1 VSSNRASSSIHH
13 LAREDAMSTHHAHA
27 GQDAHMPAAHAA
39 HEHTGHE
46 HAGHGHAGHGH
57 AGHGAAMHGPGAS
70 ALAEH
75 ALAYALAEPDPG
87 CAVVRIELEAREADR
102 EFVPG
107 RVTRVW
113 AYDGQVPGPV
123 IHANVGD
130 VLEVRLTNRL
140 AEPTTIHWHGLR
152 LPAPMDGTD
161 MVQHPVEPGASF
173 TYRFRLPDA
182 GTFWYHSH
190 SNETVQMERGLY
202 GALVVHGADEPTLDR
217 ERVLVLDDVTLA
229 GTGEVAAPGGAR
241 ERHDGREGDVRLVN
255 GVAEPELMI
264 WGGQVERWRVV
275 NAASARYVRLSIGG
289 RPFRVLG
296 TGGGLLEA
304 PVTMTEVLLTPGERV
319 DLAVGPFAVGDVL
332 AITSEP
338 YDRGT
343 GATAAQRFAT
353 LRVGPAAPSIAAV
366 PERLRTI
373 APLVDDAAVAT
384 REVRL
389 GAGHGHDHTVQFLIN
404 ETQHFRDAV
413 VTVGEVQVWDLVNT
427 SALDHPF
434 HLHGFFF
441 QVLERDGVAPAY
453 RSWEDTVNVPAGGRV
468 RIAWIA
474 DDRPGEWMY
483 HCHILEHHADGMMAH
498 FAVVRAGD
506 PRPG

>member
-1 VSSNRASSSIHH
+1 
-13 LAREDAMSTHHAHA
+13 MSTHHMHA
-27 GQDAHMPAAHAA
+27 
-39 HEHTGHE
+39 
-46 HAGHGHAGHGH
+46 GHAGHGH
-57 AGHGAAMHGPGAS
+57 GGHGAVMHGPSAS

-75 ALAYALAEPDPG
+75 AVAHALARPDPG
-87 CAVVRIELEAREADR
+87 CAVVRVDLEAHEA
-102 EFVPG
+102 EWAFVPG
-107 RVTRVW
+107 RVTRAW
-113 AYDGQVPGPV
+113 AFNGQVPGPAV
-123 IHANVGD
+123 HANVGD

-140 AEPTTIHWHGLR
+140 PEPTTIHWHGLR

-161 MVQHPVEPGASF
+161 MVQHPVQPGETF

-202 GALVVHGADEPTLDR
+202 GALVVHGAGEPTLDR
-217 ERVLVLDDVTLA
+217 ERVLVLDDVTLDA
-229 GTGEVAAPGGAR
+229 AGEVGAPGGAR

-255 GVAEPELMI
+255 GVAEPELLI

-304 PVTMTEVLLTPGERV
+304 PLTTTEVLLTPGERA
-319 DLAVGPFAVGDVL
+319 DLAVGPFAAGEVL

-343 GATAAQRFAT
+343 GRKRAERFAT
-353 LRVGPAAPSIAAV
+353 LRVGPAAPTIAEV

-373 APLVDDAAVAT
+373 APLVDGAVAAT
-384 REVRL
+384 REVRF
-389 GAGHGHDHTVQFLIN
+389 GAGHSHDHGVEFLIN
-404 ETQHFRDAV
+404 EGHHYRDGDV
-413 VTVGEVQVWDLVNT
+413 VVGDVQVWDVANT

-441 QVLERDGVAPAY
+441 QVVERDGVPPAF
-453 RSWEDTVNVPAGGRV
+453 RAWDDTVNVPAGGRV

-483 HCHILEHHADGMMAH
+483 HCHILEHHAAGMMAH
-498 FAVVRAGD
+498 FRVVR
-506 PRPG
+506 PEER